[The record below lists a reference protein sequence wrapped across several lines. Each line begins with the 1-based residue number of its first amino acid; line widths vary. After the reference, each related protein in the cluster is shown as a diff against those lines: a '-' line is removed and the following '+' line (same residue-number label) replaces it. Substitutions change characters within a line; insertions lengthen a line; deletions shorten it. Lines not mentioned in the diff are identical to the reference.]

1 MEYTKEQI
9 VDFTINILGKIGIPA
24 AMIDDIGVPISSAI
38 KNLAVVKQMM
48 EIENAKKE
56 IQNDPETNIVGGD
69 GGAEDGQS
77 DPE

>member
-9 VDFTINILGKIGIPA
+9 VDFTINILGKISIPG
-24 AMIDDIGVPISSAI
+24 AMIDEIGVPISSAI

-56 IQNDPETNIVGGD
+56 IQNDPETNIVGGE
-69 GGAEDGQS
+69 EDGQS